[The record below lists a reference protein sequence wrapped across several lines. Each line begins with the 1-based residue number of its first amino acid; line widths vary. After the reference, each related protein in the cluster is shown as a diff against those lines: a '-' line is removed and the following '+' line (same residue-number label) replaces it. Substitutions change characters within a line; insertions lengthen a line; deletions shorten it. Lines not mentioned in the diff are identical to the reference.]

1 MPSYIPPLPAATA
14 AASISPAPPC
24 ASSAAL
30 CTSLSASASGTL
42 PDTPSPLALV
52 LGSLAGGQS
61 LSATSTERILIG
73 AGLPTIP
80 KAMLDKIQRWEF
92 VDLVDLLPAP
102 STYDAMANSTS
113 QAHFTLFPGCELVRP
128 KRRQILSIVEW
139 VQAFTV
145 YTAAIVQKF
154 PAAVNELLAYQLTI
168 IKSAQQYDG
177 LQWRAYDTHFR
188 ISAAATG
195 NRQWSRLDTDLYT
208 RFFTGR
214 AKLVSPC
221 SLCDSTT
228 HSAADCPN
236 KKARKRDQLQGG
248 KSSPL
253 PLAKRRKWPTDVC
266 AEFNTRGSCS
276 FGPRCKY
283 RHACG
288 ICSGDH
294 PAKSCTAGSSK
305 LEQQM

>member
-1 MPSYIPPLPAATA
+1 MPSAIPSLPAASA
-14 AASISPAPPC
+14 AASLTPTPPC
-24 ASSAAL
+24 TTPAAL
-30 CTSLSASASGTL
+30 CSALSTSASGVL

-52 LGSLAGGQS
+52 LGSLAGGQA
-61 LSATSTERILIG
+61 LSATTTERVLIG
-73 AGLPTIP
+73 VGLPTIP
-80 KAMLDKIQRWEF
+80 KALLEKIQRWEF
-92 VDLVDLLPAP
+92 TDLVDLLPAP
-102 STYDAMANSTS
+102 STYDAVANSS
-113 QAHFTLFPGCELVRP
+113 PQAQFVLFPGCELARP

-214 AKLVSPC
+214 AKLVSAC

-228 HSAADCPN
+228 HSASDCP
-236 KKARKRDQLQGG
+236 KKSRKRDQGG
-248 KSSPL
+248 NFKSSPL
-253 PLAKRRKWPTDVC
+253 PSAKRRKWPADVC
-266 AEFNTRGSCS
+266 AEFNTRGSCA
-276 FGPRCKY
+276 FGARCKF

-288 ICSGDH
+288 VCSSDH

-305 LEQQM
+305 PEQQM